1 MGFLVRR
8 EEVLNVE
15 QLQSMLDDSPVR
27 AAQAILMAAKE
38 GVVDAQALLGQI
50 LLEGR
55 GIARDEA
62 LALRW
67 FQIAAKGG
75 HLMARNMAGRCL
87 EHGWGCAV
95 DEAAAAREYQQA
107 AEAGLDWAQYNYAN
121 LLATGRGATED
132 QPQAL
137 TLYRQAAEQ
146 GHAKSMNLLGRYLE
160 EGQFCPRD
168 LEAAEAWYR
177 RSAEGGDFRGQ
188 FSYAAVLAD
197 RGQIDV
203 ALEWLREAL
212 AGGNLKFLRTAQK
225 ALEAADNAQIRAM
238 AEIYKGRAM
247 HLNP

>member
-1 MGFLVRR
+1 MGFLLRR

-15 QLQSMLDDSPVR
+15 QLQGMLDDSPVR
-27 AAQAILMAAKE
+27 AAQAILIAAKE

-67 FQIAAKGG
+67 FRIAAQSG

-95 DEAAAAREYQQA
+95 DEAAAVREYRLA
-107 AEAGLDWAQYNYAN
+107 AQAGLDWGQYNYAN
-121 LLATGRGATED
+121 LLATGRGVAD
-132 QPQAL
+132 QQQAL
-137 TLYRQAAEQ
+137 MRYRQAAEQ

-160 EGQFCPRD
+160 EGQFCPKD
-168 LEAAEAWYR
+168 LDAAVEWYR

-197 RGQIDV
+197 RGQIEA
-203 ALEWLREAL
+203 ALEWLRKAL
-212 AGGNLKFLRTAQK
+212 AGGNLKFLRTAHK
-225 ALEAADNAQIRAM
+225 ALAAANDPRIRAM
-238 AEIYKGRAM
+238 AQAYQQRAAM
-247 HLNP
+247 LS

>member
-1 MGFLVRR
+1 MGFLLRR

-27 AAQAILMAAKE
+27 AAQAILVAAKE

-67 FQIAAKGG
+67 FKIAAKGG
-75 HLMARNMAGRCL
+75 HLMARNMTGRCL
-87 EHGWGCAV
+87 EHGWGCAA
-95 DEAAAAREYQQA
+95 DEAAAAREYRLA

-121 LLATGRGATED
+121 LLATGRGIAED
-132 QPQAL
+132 QQQAL
-137 TLYRQAAEQ
+137 SLYRQAAEQ

-160 EGQFCPRD
+160 DGQCCPRD
-168 LEAAEAWYR
+168 LGAAVEWYRCSAEA
-177 RSAEGGDFRGQ
+177 GDFRGQ

-197 RGQIDV
+197 RGQIEA
-203 ALEWLREAL
+203 ALEWLRKAL
-212 AGGNLKFLRTAQK
+212 AGGNLKFLRTAHQ
-225 ALEAADNAQIRAM
+225 ALSAANDPQIRAM
-238 AEIYKGRAM
+238 AEAYRERAGS
-247 HLNP
+247 LS

>member
-1 MGFLVRR
+1 MGFLLRR

-15 QLQSMLDDSPVR
+15 QLQGMLDDSPVR
-27 AAQAILMAAKE
+27 AAQAILIAAKQ

-67 FQIAAKGG
+67 FRIAAHGG
-75 HLMARNMAGRCL
+75 HWMARNMAGRCL

-95 DEAAAAREYQQA
+95 DEAAAAREYRLA
-107 AEAGLDWAQYNYAN
+107 AQAGLDWGQYNYAN
-121 LLATGRGATED
+121 LLATGRGVAQD
-132 QPQAL
+132 QQQAL

-160 EGQFCPRD
+160 DGQCCPRD
-168 LEAAEAWYR
+168 LEAAVDWYR

-197 RGQIDV
+197 AGQTEP
-203 ALEWLREAL
+203 ALEWLHKAMV
-212 AGGNLKFLRTAQK
+212 GGNLKFLQVAHK
-225 ALEAADNAQIRAM
+225 ALAVARNPLVRAM
-238 AEIYKGRAM
+238 ADAYKRRVAA
-247 HLNP
+247 LS